1 MSSLTSWNTSIPEK
15 GGGRLNT
22 AESHLRGYVSCAI
35 VDGVFWNFFSL
46 WFFLFFFFF
55 VFYKFDT

>member
-35 VDGVFWNFFSL
+35 VDGVFWNFFIVV
-46 WFFLFFFFF
+46 FFVFFFF